1 MRKITQSLFTLLL
14 AFLAIGSVS
23 AQTVITS
30 LDQLS
35 DSKVY
40 TLAAGR
46 AALDASQPKFTN
58 TTADATSEAQ
68 QFAIHKYGESGY
80 ILYNVGINK
89 FANKSSD
96 KVAFDAYT
104 TLTTFNLTAA
114 TDENRWIFN
123 CGSDRIN
130 IGGANDLFI
139 NGWNTDDEGNQF
151 LITEVGDLSE
161 TAQNA
166 ITEAINKEEAYHN
179 INFTNAITSLD
190 ELSANKAYYIST
202 PRGAWSYSPT
212 DNAEVLTSTSNT
224 AERYIDMTLM
234 KFAILKSSLGNY
246 YIYNVNSQ
254 KFVGINGQGTSVTD
268 APTLAGSILNA
279 SDARKAAGYPWVIA
293 INGKQINV
301 TPSYKEIGG
310 IISFWNDVNDEG
322 NAVAFAEAGDINT
335 DAAMS
340 AIEAFEGE
348 NEMLSTGVSPRNGY
362 SFSVFPEV
370 EIDFNNTPTYNDNG
384 DITIKKDDAELG
396 EGYHISVTTDSDA
409 AYISLIKG
417 EAPVTEEGTYTI
429 TIPAGTF
436 KNDKGLTN
444 TEAIEL
450 TYTIK
455 ADAPSGPLSV
465 VSVTPDE
472 LGNEDATFEAFPEV
486 SVTFNREVTVDE
498 SKTISVYSMLGG
510 GRGIKVSAKVS
521 DEDAKTVIITT
532 TGVTESGTYT
542 MIIPEDIFVDQ
553 YGQGNDKNEVSVYI
567 ETPANTFLPNSIT
580 PADGSTVNAISTIS
594 LSFTEPG
601 LVREDRVANIK
612 VVNAAT
618 NEEVEG
624 KVISAEFPFTINGK
638 DNYSDIVITFDNI
651 VEAGKYIITIP
662 EGLVYDNFADENE
675 DDYGVSFG
683 ATYNPEI
690 TITLTVDPT
699 LTSINSA
706 KANTNAKNNIYTI
719 SGMKV
724 NKASQGVF
732 IINGKKEIVK

>member
-1 MRKITQSLFTLLL
+1 M
-14 AFLAIGSVS
+14 
-23 AQTVITS
+23 
-30 LDQLS
+30 S

-40 TLAAGR
+40 TLAVGR

-68 QFAIHKYGESGY
+68 QFSIHKYGESGY
-80 ILYNVGINK
+80 ILYNVGTNK
-89 FANKSSD
+89 FANKSSN

-123 CGSDRIN
+123 CGSNRIN
-130 IGGANDLFI
+130 VGGSNDLFI
-139 NGWNTDDEGNQF
+139 DGWNQDDAGNQF

-166 ITEAINKEEAYHN
+166 ITEAINKEESY
-179 INFTNAITSLD
+179 NFTNTVTSLD

-212 DNAEVLTSTSNT
+212 DNADFLTATSNA
-224 AERYIDMTLM
+224 AERYLDKALM
-234 KFAILKSSLGNY
+234 QFAILKSSLGNY

-279 SDARKAAGYPWVIA
+279 SEGRQAAGYPWVIA
-293 INGKQINV
+293 IDGKQINV
-301 TPSYKEIGG
+301 TPSETATGG
-310 IISFWNDVNDEG
+310 IISFWNDIDDEG
-322 NAVAFAEAGDINT
+322 NAVAFTEAGDINT
-335 DAAMS
+335 DAVMS

-348 NEMLSTGVSPRNGY
+348 YEMLSMGVSPRNGY
-362 SFSVFPEV
+362 SFNQFPTI
-370 EIDFNNTPTYNDNG
+370 EIEFNNIPHYNG
-384 DITIKKDDAELG
+384 GITIKKDDATLG
-396 EGYHISVTTDSDA
+396 EEYIIGVTTDNDA
-409 AYISLIKG
+409 AYISLMKD
-417 EAPVTEEGTYTI
+417 EVLVTPVTDEGTYTI
-429 TIPAGTF
+429 NIPAGAF
-436 KNDKGLTN
+436 KNDKGLAN

-455 ADAPSGPLSV
+455 ADAPSGPLKV

-472 LGNEDATFEAFPEV
+472 FGDEEATFTAFPEV

-498 SKTISVYSMLGG
+498 SKTISVFSMLGG
-510 GRGIKVSAKVS
+510 GRGIKSVAKVS
-521 DEDAKTVIITT
+521 DDDAKTVIITT
-532 TGVTESGTYT
+532 TGVTESGMYT
-542 MIIPEDIFVDQ
+542 MIVPEDIFVDQ
-553 YGQGNDKNEVSVYI
+553 YGQGNDEDEVSVNI
-567 ETPANTFLPNSIT
+567 EAPANTFLPNSIT
-580 PADGSTVNAISTIS
+580 PADGSTVDAIKTIR
-594 LSFTEPG
+594 LSFTDPG

-624 KVISAEFPFTINGK
+624 KVIGAEFPFTIDGEYNF
-638 DNYSDIVITFDNI
+638 SDIVITFDNI
-651 VEAGKYIITIP
+651 NEAGQYIITIP
-662 EGLVYDNFADENE
+662 EGLVYDSFADENE

-683 ATYNPEI
+683 ATYNPEF
-690 TITLTVDPT
+690 TITLTIDPT
-699 LTSINSA
+699 LTNINSA
-706 KANTNAKNNIYTI
+706 KANTNAKSSIYTI
-719 SGMKV
+719 SGVKV

-732 IINGKKEIVK
+732 IINGKKAIVK

>member
-1 MRKITQSLFTLLL
+1 MQGERSAKRKSKNFLFC
-14 AFLAIGSVS
+14 
-23 AQTVITS
+23 
-30 LDQLS
+30 
-35 DSKVY
+35 
-40 TLAAGR
+40 
-46 AALDASQPKFTN
+46 
-58 TTADATSEAQ
+58 TSEPQ
-68 QFAIHKYGESGY
+68 PNEGKLLVQM
-80 ILYNVGINK
+80 
-89 FANKSSD
+89 
-96 KVAFDAYT
+96 
-104 TLTTFNLTAA
+104 TTFIASTFQFS
-114 TDENRWIFN
+114 IK
-123 CGSDRIN
+123 
-130 IGGANDLFI
+130 
-139 NGWNTDDEGNQF
+139 F
-151 LITEVGDLSE
+151 LILPKKRN
-161 TAQNA
+161 QRP
-166 ITEAINKEEAYHN
+166 KQ
-179 INFTNAITSLD
+179 
-190 ELSANKAYYIST
+190 
-202 PRGAWSYSPT
+202 
-212 DNAEVLTSTSNT
+212 SNC
-224 AERYIDMTLM
+224 AERYIDMALM

-417 EAPVTEEGTYTI
+417 EVPVTEEGSYTI
-429 TIPAGTF
+429 TIPAGAF

-465 VSVTPDE
+465 VSVTPNE
-472 LGNEDATFEAFPEV
+472 FGNEDATFEAFPEV

-580 PADGSTVNAISTIS
+580 PADGSTVDAISTIS
-594 LSFTEPG
+594 LSFNEPG

-624 KVISAEFPFTINGK
+624 KVISAEYPFTINDK
-638 DNYSDIVITFDNI
+638 PNYSDIVVTFDKI

-690 TITLTVDPT
+690 TITLTVNPT

-719 SGMKV
+719 SGVKV

>member
-40 TLAAGR
+40 TLAVSR

-80 ILYNVGINK
+80 LLYNVGTNK
-89 FANKSSD
+89 FANKSGN

-123 CGSDRIN
+123 CGSNRIN
-130 IGGANDLFI
+130 VGGDKDLFI
-139 NGWNTDDEGNQF
+139 DGWNTDDIGNQF

-161 TAQNA
+161 TVQTAMTAA
-166 ITEAINKEEAYHN
+166 IDKEKAYYP
-179 INFTNAITSLD
+179 TNTVNSLD

-212 DNAEVLTSTSNT
+212 DNADFLTSRSNT
-224 AERYIDMTLM
+224 AERYIDMALM
-234 KFAILKSSLGNY
+234 QFAILKSSLGNY

-254 KFVGINGQGTSVTD
+254 KFVGINGDGTSVTD
-268 APTLAGSILNA
+268 TPTLAGSILNA
-279 SDARKAAGYPWVIA
+279 SEGRKAAGYPWVIA
-293 INGKQINV
+293 IDGKQINV
-301 TPSYKEIGG
+301 TPSQTATGG

-348 NEMLSTGVSPRNGY
+348 YEMLNTGVSPRNGY
-362 SFSVFPEV
+362 SFSQFPTIKIE
-370 EIDFNNTPTYNDNG
+370 FNNILYYNG
-384 DITIKKDDAELG
+384 GITIKKDDATLG
-396 EGYHISVTTDSDA
+396 EEYKINVTTDNDV
-409 AYISLIKG
+409 AYINLTKD
-417 EAPVTEEGTYTI
+417 ETAVTDEGTYSI
-429 TIPAGTF
+429 NIPAGAF
-436 KNDKGLTN
+436 KNDKGLSN
-444 TEAIEL
+444 SEAIEL

-455 ADAPSGPLSV
+455 ADAPSEPLKV

-472 LGNEDATFEAFPEV
+472 FGDEEATYEAFPEV

-498 SKTISVYSMLGG
+498 SKTISVFSMLGG
-510 GRGIKVSAKVS
+510 GRGIKSVAKVS
-521 DEDAKTVIITT
+521 DDDAKTVIITT
-532 TGVTESGTYT
+532 TGVTESGLYT
-542 MIIPEDIFVDQ
+542 MYIPEDLFIDQ
-553 YGQGNDKNEVSVYI
+553 YGQGNNEDEVSVNI
-567 ETPANTFLPNSIT
+567 EAPANTFLPNSIT
-580 PADGSTVNAISTIS
+580 PADGSTVDAIKTIR
-594 LSFTEPG
+594 LSFTDPG
-601 LVREDRVANIK
+601 LVREDRIANIE

-618 NEEVEG
+618 NVVVEG
-624 KVISAEFPFTINGK
+624 KVIGAEFPFTIDGE
-638 DNYSDIVITFDNI
+638 DNFSDIVITFDNI

-662 EGLVYDNFADENE
+662 EGLVYDSSADENE

-683 ATYNPEI
+683 ATYNPEFS
-690 TITLTVDPT
+690 ITLIVDPT
-699 LTSINSA
+699 VTGINNA
-706 KANTNAKNNIYTI
+706 KADANAKNSIYTI
-719 SGMKV
+719 SGVKV

-732 IINGKKEIVK
+732 IINGKKAIVK

>member
-40 TLAAGR
+40 TLAVSR

-80 ILYNVGINK
+80 LLYNVGTNK
-89 FANKSSD
+89 FANKSGN

-123 CGSDRIN
+123 CGSNRIN
-130 IGGANDLFI
+130 VGGDKDLFI
-139 NGWNTDDEGNQF
+139 DGWNTDDIGNQF

-161 TAQNA
+161 TVQTAMTAA
-166 ITEAINKEEAYHN
+166 IDKEKAYYP
-179 INFTNAITSLD
+179 TNTVNSLD

-212 DNAEVLTSTSNT
+212 DNADFLTSRSNT
-224 AERYIDMTLM
+224 AERYIDMALM
-234 KFAILKSSLGNY
+234 QFAILKSSLGNY

-254 KFVGINGQGTSVTD
+254 KFVGINGDGTSVTD

-279 SDARKAAGYPWVIA
+279 SEGRKAAGYPWVIA

-301 TPSYKEIGG
+301 TPSQTATGG

-348 NEMLSTGVSPRNGY
+348 YEMLNTGVSPRNGY
-362 SFSVFPEV
+362 SFSQFPTIKIE
-370 EIDFNNTPTYNDNG
+370 FNNILYYNG
-384 DITIKKDDAELG
+384 GITIKKDDATLG
-396 EGYHISVTTDSDA
+396 EEYKINVTTDNDV
-409 AYISLIKG
+409 AYINLTKD
-417 EAPVTEEGTYTI
+417 ETAVTDEGTYSI
-429 TIPAGTF
+429 NIPAGAF
-436 KNDKGLTN
+436 KNDKGLSN
-444 TEAIEL
+444 SEAIEL

-455 ADAPSGPLSV
+455 ADAPSEPLKV

-472 LGNEDATFEAFPEV
+472 FGDEEATYEAFPEV

-498 SKTISVYSMLGG
+498 SKTISVFSMLGG
-510 GRGIKVSAKVS
+510 GRGIKSVAKVS
-521 DEDAKTVIITT
+521 DDDAKTVIITT
-532 TGVTESGTYT
+532 TGVTESGLYT
-542 MIIPEDIFVDQ
+542 MYIPEDLFIDQ
-553 YGQGNDKNEVSVYI
+553 YGQGNNEDEVSVNI
-567 ETPANTFLPNSIT
+567 EAPANTFLPNSIT
-580 PADGSTVNAISTIS
+580 PADGSTVDAIKTIR
-594 LSFTEPG
+594 LSFTDPG
-601 LVREDRVANIK
+601 LVREDRIANIE

-618 NEEVEG
+618 NVVVEG
-624 KVISAEFPFTINGK
+624 KVIGAEFPFTIDGE
-638 DNYSDIVITFDNI
+638 DNFSDIVITFDNI

-662 EGLVYDNFADENE
+662 EGLVYDSSADENE

-683 ATYNPEI
+683 ATYNPEFS
-690 TITLTVDPT
+690 ITLIVDPT
-699 LTSINSA
+699 VTGINNA
-706 KANTNAKNNIYTI
+706 KADANAKNSIYTI
-719 SGMKV
+719 SGVKV

-732 IINGKKEIVK
+732 IINGKKAIVK

>member
-40 TLAAGR
+40 TLAVGR

-68 QFAIHKYGESGY
+68 QFAIHKYGESSY
-80 ILYNVGINK
+80 ILYNVGTNK
-89 FANKSSD
+89 FANKSSN

-114 TDENRWIFN
+114 TEENRWIFN
-123 CGSDRIN
+123 CGSNRIN
-130 IGGANDLFI
+130 VGGSNDLFI
-139 NGWNTDDEGNQF
+139 DGWNQDDAGNQF

-166 ITEAINKEEAYHN
+166 ITEAINKEESY
-179 INFTNAITSLD
+179 NFTNTVTSLD

-212 DNAEVLTSTSNT
+212 DNADFLTATSNA
-224 AERYIDMTLM
+224 AEHYLDKALM
-234 KFAILKSSLGNY
+234 QFALLKSSLGNY

-279 SDARKAAGYPWVIA
+279 SEGRQAAGYPWVIA

-301 TPSYKEIGG
+301 TPSETATGG
-310 IISFWNDVNDEG
+310 IISFWNDINDEG
-322 NAVAFAEAGDINT
+322 NAVAFTEAGDINT

-348 NEMLSTGVSPRNGY
+348 YEMLSMGVSPRNGY
-362 SFSVFPEV
+362 SFNQFPTI
-370 EIDFNNTPTYNDNG
+370 EIEFNNIPYYNG
-384 DITIKKDDAELG
+384 GITIKKDDATLG
-396 EGYHISVTTDSDA
+396 EEYKINVTTDNDA
-409 AYISLIKG
+409 AYINLTKN
-417 EAPVTEEGTYTI
+417 EAAVTDEGTYTI
-429 TIPAGTF
+429 NIPAGAF
-436 KNDKGLTN
+436 KNDKGLAN

-455 ADAPSGPLSV
+455 ADAPSEPLKV

-472 LGNEDATFEAFPEV
+472 FGDEEATFTAFPEV

-498 SKTISVYSMLGG
+498 SKTISVFSMLGG
-510 GRGIKVSAKVS
+510 GRGIKSVAKVS
-521 DEDAKTVIITT
+521 DNDAKTVIITT
-532 TGVTESGTYT
+532 TGVTESGMYT
-542 MIIPEDIFVDQ
+542 MIVPEDIFVDQ
-553 YGQGNDKNEVSVYI
+553 YGQGNDEDEVSVNI
-567 ETPANTFLPNSIT
+567 EAPANTFLPNSIT
-580 PADGSTVNAISTIS
+580 PADGSTVDAIKTIR
-594 LSFTEPG
+594 LSFTDPG

-624 KVISAEFPFTINGK
+624 KVIGAEFPFTIDDE
-638 DNYSDIVITFDNI
+638 DNFSDIVITFDNI
-651 VEAGKYIITIP
+651 NEAGQYIITIP
-662 EGLVYDNFADENE
+662 EGLVYDSFADENE

-683 ATYNPEI
+683 ATYNPEF
-690 TITLTVDPT
+690 TITLTIDPT
-699 LTSINSA
+699 LTNINSA
-706 KANTNAKNNIYTI
+706 KANTNAKSSIYTI
-719 SGMKV
+719 SGVKV

-732 IINGKKEIVK
+732 IINGKKAIVK

>member
-1 MRKITQSLFTLLL
+1 M
-14 AFLAIGSVS
+14 
-23 AQTVITS
+23 
-30 LDQLS
+30 S

-40 TLAAGR
+40 TLAVGR

-68 QFAIHKYGESGY
+68 QFSIHKYGESGY
-80 ILYNVGINK
+80 ILYNVGTNK
-89 FANKSSD
+89 FANKSSN

-123 CGSDRIN
+123 CGSNRIN
-130 IGGANDLFI
+130 VGGDNDLFI
-139 NGWNTDDEGNQF
+139 DGWNQDDAGNQF

-161 TAQNA
+161 TTQNA
-166 ITEAINKEEAYHN
+166 ITEAINKEESY
-179 INFTNAITSLD
+179 NFTNTVTSLD

-212 DNAEVLTSTSNT
+212 DNADFLTATSNA
-224 AERYIDMTLM
+224 AERYLDKALM
-234 KFAILKSSLGNY
+234 QFAILKSSLGNY

-279 SDARKAAGYPWVIA
+279 SEGRQAAGYPWVIA

-301 TPSYKEIGG
+301 TPSQTATGG
-310 IISFWNDVNDEG
+310 IISFWNDINDEG
-322 NAVAFAEAGDINT
+322 NAVAFTEAGDINT
-335 DAAMS
+335 DAVMS

-348 NEMLSTGVSPRNGY
+348 YEMLSMGVSPRNGY
-362 SFSVFPEV
+362 SFNQFPTI
-370 EIDFNNTPTYNDNG
+370 EIEFNNIPYYNG
-384 DITIKKDDAELG
+384 GITIKKDDATLG
-396 EGYHISVTTDSDA
+396 EEYKINVTTDNDA
-409 AYISLIKG
+409 AYINLTKN
-417 EAPVTEEGTYTI
+417 EAAVTDEGTYTI
-429 TIPAGTF
+429 NIPAGAF
-436 KNDKGLTN
+436 KNDKGLAN

-455 ADAPSGPLSV
+455 ADAPSEPLKV

-472 LGNEDATFEAFPEV
+472 FGDEEATFTAFPEV

-498 SKTISVYSMLGG
+498 SKTISVFSMLGG
-510 GRGIKVSAKVS
+510 GRGIKSVAKVS
-521 DEDAKTVIITT
+521 DDDAKTVIITT
-532 TGVTESGTYT
+532 TGVTESGLYT
-542 MIIPEDIFVDQ
+542 MNIPEDLFIDQ
-553 YGQGNDKNEVSVYI
+553 YGQGNDEDEVSVNI
-567 ETPANTFLPNSIT
+567 EAPANPFLPNSIT
-580 PADGSTVNAISTIS
+580 PADGSTVDAIKTIR
-594 LSFTEPG
+594 LSFTDPG

-624 KVISAEFPFTINGK
+624 KVIGAEFPFTIDGE
-638 DNYSDIVITFDNI
+638 DNFSDIVITFNNI
-651 VEAGKYIITIP
+651 NEAGQYIITIP
-662 EGLVYDNFADENE
+662 EGLVYDSFADENE

-683 ATYNPEI
+683 ATYNPEF
-690 TITLTVDPT
+690 TITLTIDPT
-699 LTSINSA
+699 LTNINSA
-706 KANTNAKNNIYTI
+706 KANTNAKSSIYTI
-719 SGMKV
+719 SGVKV

-732 IINGKKEIVK
+732 IINGKKAIVK